1 MLLSTV
7 LLFVHLW
14 EVVISK
20 FEKALISLWKLIYM
34 AKKDKLDIIKQIEI
48 LPILFYSILIIL
60 SVFGFVCLFFLE
72 EIGGFNPQLAERE
85 NTVRLC
91 LGCAPFLWRIW
102 GMMWDEGSQSGT
114 GDEEQGCPLVFLY
127 LVFFLLHSFKNG
139 HKLASSQLYP
149 AVW

>member
-60 SVFGFVCLFFLE
+60 SVLGFVCFF
-72 EIGGFNPQLAERE
+72 
-85 NTVRLC
+85 
-91 LGCAPFLWRIW
+91 
-102 GMMWDEGSQSGT
+102 
-114 GDEEQGCPLVFLY
+114 
-127 LVFFLLHSFKNG
+127 FF
-139 HKLASSQLYP
+139 
-149 AVW
+149 